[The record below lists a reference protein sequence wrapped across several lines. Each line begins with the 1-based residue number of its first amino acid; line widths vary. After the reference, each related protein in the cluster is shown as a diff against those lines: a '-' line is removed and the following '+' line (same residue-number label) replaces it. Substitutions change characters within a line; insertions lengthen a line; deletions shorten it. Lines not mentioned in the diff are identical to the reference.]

1 MHKEVKKRGRQRR
14 KELFM
19 ELVAGIQT
27 AADRGDQR
35 GLYSAVKK
43 IAPKTTKVRMGF
55 RDDKGAMMSAMR
67 RCKP

>member
-1 MHKEVKKRGRQRR
+1 MNVGG

-43 IAPKTTKVRMGF
+43 IAPKTTKFAWGSETTRVQ
-55 RDDKGAMMSAMR
+55 
-67 RCKP
+67 